1 MLFSVFSIVL
11 EKRTKYGEY
20 ISLDS
25 CKCIH
30 YLVPRWMYNAA
41 CTAELVML
49 AVTILMAFKISH
61 YDTISGDFFIIIMA
75 LALAAILDEF
85 HGQNT
90 LEDTEKNGMQE

>member
-1 MLFSVFSIVL
+1 
-11 EKRTKYGEY
+11 
-20 ISLDS
+20 
-25 CKCIH
+25 
-30 YLVPRWMYNAA
+30 
-41 CTAELVML
+41 
-49 AVTILMAFKISH
+49 MAFKISH